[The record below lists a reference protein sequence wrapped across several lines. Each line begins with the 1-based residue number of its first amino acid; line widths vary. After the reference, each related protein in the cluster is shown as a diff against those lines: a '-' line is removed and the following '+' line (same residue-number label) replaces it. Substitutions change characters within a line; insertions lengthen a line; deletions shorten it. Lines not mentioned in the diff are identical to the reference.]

1 MMIRHNESNS
11 HFTRRFRIWGLFFFL
26 CLILFSIL
34 HIAFGQVALSPYEV
48 VQALLNRQELLF
60 HRQIVWELRLPRT
73 LIAIAAGAMLGLAGA
88 IIQSVTRNPL
98 AEPGLLGVSAGSVLM
113 LVVYMAIMGGSPNLS
128 MDTPLFSLIGGV
140 LSLAVIYLLGWSR
153 RGDAFRFAVFGLLI
167 SAFLS
172 ACTSLILLRHSEAI
186 GSILLWTIG
195 SLNGRVWVHWN
206 VIWPWFLVMVPLGLM
221 SAGIANALQLG
232 DGIARGI
239 GVSVRMSR
247 IGLLLIAAMLTAGAV
262 SIVGA
267 VGFIGLM
274 GPHIARQIVGQ
285 DARRLFPF
293 SALIASWL
301 LVGADILSQGV
312 SIPLLEGTRPAS
324 LPVGAVTAF
333 IGAPFFL
340 YLARKHIKR

>member
-1 MMIRHNESNS
+1 MMDRSTMDAPY
-11 HFTRRFRIWGLFFFL
+11 TRRFRIWGLFFLLGLTVF
-26 CLILFSIL
+26 FIL
-34 HIAFGQVALSPYEV
+34 HIALGQVSLSPREV
-48 VQALLNRQELLF
+48 VMALLNNQVEPF

-73 LIAIAAGAMLGLAGA
+73 LIALVAGAMLGLAGA
-88 IIQSVTRNPL
+88 ILQSVTRNPL

-113 LVVYMAIMGGSPNLS
+113 LVVFITYIGGSANLTVQ
-128 MDTPLFSLIGGV
+128 TPLFALAGGI
-140 LSLAVIYLLGWSR
+140 LSVTVIYLLGWSR
-153 RGDAFRFAVFGLLI
+153 RGDALRFAIIGLLV

-206 VIWPWFLVMVPLGLM
+206 ILWPWFLIMVPVGLM
-221 SAGIANALQLG
+221 SAGLANALQLG

-239 GVSVRMSR
+239 GVPVRPAR
-247 IGLLLIAAMLTAGAV
+247 AGLLLIAALLTAGAV

-293 SALIASWL
+293 SALVAAWI
-301 LVGADILSQGV
+301 LVGSDILSQGL
-312 SIPLLEGTRPAS
+312 SIPLFEGGRPAS

>member
-1 MMIRHNESNS
+1 MIDRIKADTPY
-11 HFTRRFRIWGLFFFL
+11 TRRFRTWGLFF
-26 CLILFSIL
+26 LFGLAVFFIL
-34 HIAFGQVALSPYEV
+34 HIALGQVALSPREV
-48 VQALLNRQELLF
+48 VLALLNNHEALF

-88 IIQSVTRNPL
+88 ILQSVTRNPL
-98 AEPGLLGVSAGSVLM
+98 AEPGLLGVSTGSVLM
-113 LVVYMAIMGGSPNLS
+113 LVVYMTYFGGSANLS
-128 MDTPLFSLIGGV
+128 IQIPLFGLTGGI
-140 LSLAVIYLLGWSR
+140 LAVSVIYLLGWHR
-153 RGDAFRFAVFGLLI
+153 RGDALRFAIIGLLV
-167 SAFLS
+167 SSFLS
-172 ACTSLILLRHSEAI
+172 ACTSLVLLRHSEAI
-186 GSILLWTIG
+186 GSILLWTVG

-206 VIWPWFLVMVPLGLM
+206 ILWPWFLTMIPIGWM
-221 SAGIANALQLG
+221 SAGLANALQLG
-232 DGIARGI
+232 DGLARGI
-239 GVSVRMSR
+239 GVPVRPAR
-247 IGLLLIAAMLTAGAV
+247 AGLLLIAALLTAGAV

-293 SALIASWL
+293 SALVASWL
-301 LVGADILSQGV
+301 LVGSDILSQGL
-312 SIPLLEGTRPAS
+312 SIPLFEGGSPAS

>member
-1 MMIRHNESNS
+1 MIV
-11 HFTRRFRIWGLFFFL
+11 HFKADAPYAKRFRVWGLLFL
-26 CLILFSIL
+26 LGLTVFVIM
-34 HIAFGQVALSPYEV
+34 HIAFGQVALSPREV
-48 VQALLNRQELLF
+48 ILALLNEQEELF

-73 LIAIAAGAMLGLAGA
+73 LVALAAGAMLGLAGA
-88 IIQSVTRNPL
+88 ILQSVTRNPL

-113 LVVYMAIMGGSPNLS
+113 LVAYMTSFGGSANLS
-128 MDTPLFSLIGGV
+128 IQTPLFGLTGGL
-140 LSLAVIYLLGWSR
+140 LSVSVIYLLGWHR
-153 RGDAFRFAVFGLLI
+153 RGDALRFAVIGLLV
-167 SAFLS
+167 SSFLS
-172 ACTSLILLRHSEAI
+172 ACTSLLLLRHSEAI
-186 GSILLWTIG
+186 GSILLWTVG

-206 VIWPWFLVMVPLGLM
+206 IIWPWFLVMVPVGWM
-221 SAGIANALQLG
+221 SAGLANALQLG
-232 DGIARGI
+232 DSVARGV
-239 GVSVRMSR
+239 GLPVRPAR
-247 IGLLLIAAMLTAGAV
+247 AGLLLIAALLTAGAV

-301 LVGADILSQGV
+301 LVGSDILSQGL
-312 SIPLLEGTRPAS
+312 SIPLFEGGRPAS

-340 YLARKHIKR
+340 YLARKQIKR

>member
-1 MMIRHNESNS
+1 MISRSKGEALYS
-11 HFTRRFRIWGLFFFL
+11 RRFRRWGLSFLLGLIVFF
-26 CLILFSIL
+26 IL
-34 HIAFGQVALSPYEV
+34 HIAWGQVYLTPQEVLLALIHQEV
-48 VQALLNRQELLF
+48 EPF

-73 LIAIAAGAMLGLAGA
+73 LIALAAGSMLGLAGA
-88 IIQSVTRNPL
+88 ILQSVTRNPL

-113 LVVYMAIMGGSPNLS
+113 LVVYMTYIGGSASLS
-128 MDTPLFSLIGGV
+128 IQTPMFGLAGGIV
-140 LSLAVIYLLGWSR
+140 SVSVIYLLGWSR
-153 RGDAFRFAVFGLLI
+153 RGDALRFAIIGLLV
-167 SAFLS
+167 SGFLS

-195 SLNGRVWVHWN
+195 SLNGRVWIHWS
-206 VIWPWFLVMVPLGLM
+206 ILWPWFLIMVPLGWM
-221 SAGIANALQLG
+221 SAGLANALQLG

-239 GVSVRMSR
+239 GVPVRPAR
-247 IGLLLIAAMLTAGAV
+247 AGLLLIAALLTAGAV

-301 LVGADILSQGV
+301 LVGSDILSHGL
-312 SIPLLEGTRPAS
+312 SISLFDGGRPAS

-340 YLARKHIKR
+340 YLARKHMKR